1 MVALNR
7 AGRSSEALA
16 VYADIRRLLN
26 EELGVEPG
34 ERLRDLHRLILAGE
48 RAGPGHAAS
57 GSGSGSARG
66 RAGRAGR
73 PGTGSRAPEGDPP
86 GSANLPPSC
95 R

>member
-34 ERLRDLHRLILAGE
+34 ERLRDLHRLILPGS
-48 RAGPGHAAS
+48 GPGPGTPRA
-57 GSGSGSARG
+57 GSGSGSAPGTG
-66 RAGRAGR
+66 RTGRTT
-73 PGTGSRAPEGDPP
+73 GTGSRAPEGDPP